1 MASRYRNRQIVRN
14 DNELYESFLEDR
26 GLNIIRHYRTPTIKH
41 PTGRQRRQLRHSQTV
56 WKQGMRFWSLAAKNY
71 GNSKYWWV
79 IAWYNQRPTEASVR
93 VGDVLLIPKPLNKV
107 LELAGY

>member
-1 MASRYRNRQIVRN
+1 MASRYKNRQIVRN

-26 GLNIIRHYRTPTIKH
+26 DLNIVRHFRTPVIKH
-41 PTGRQRRQLRHSQTV
+41 PTLRQRRQLRHSKVV
-56 WKQGMRFWSLAAKNY
+56 WKQGMRLWNLAAKHY

-79 IAWYNQRPTEASVR
+79 IAWYNQKPTEASLR

>member
-41 PTGRQRRQLRHSQTV
+41 PTGRQRRQLRHSQTL
-56 WKQGMRFWSLAAKNY
+56 W
-71 GNSKYWWV
+71 
-79 IAWYNQRPTEASVR
+79 
-93 VGDVLLIPKPLNKV
+93 
-107 LELAGY
+107 